1 MVTSCTRG
9 ARSSVART
17 RVLTRACYN
26 GKMLVSEEVLAQVV
40 ADASASHQNP
50 RFVEETVGA
59 FMRRQPIVGNYVAA
73 HQKELG
79 IEGVV
84 LVLLHAAI
92 LLRAVERAA
101 EAEFGKIEP
110 AIRDYLSANVAE
122 DATLKDAAMRKQ
134 ALELLRV
141 IAVSL

>member
-1 MVTSCTRG
+1 
-9 ARSSVART
+9 
-17 RVLTRACYN
+17 
-26 GKMLVSEEVLAQVV
+26 MLVSEEVLAAVV
-40 ADASASHQNP
+40 ADASQSHTNP

-101 EAEFGKIEP
+101 GQKMTALSPQHLDAGLKRAGEAEFGKAEP

-122 DATLKDAAMRKQ
+122 DATLKDAAMRKE
-134 ALELLRV
+134 ALQLLRV
-141 IAVSL
+141 IAVSLVDRI

>member
-1 MVTSCTRG
+1 
-9 ARSSVART
+9 
-17 RVLTRACYN
+17 
-26 GKMLVSEEVLAQVV
+26 MLVSEEVLAQVV
-40 ADASASHQNP
+40 ADASASHTNP

-101 EAEFGKIEP
+101 GRKMTALGPQHLDAGLKRAGEAEFGKAEP

-122 DATLKDAAMRKQ
+122 DATLKDATMRKD
-134 ALELLRV
+134 ALQLLRV
-141 IAVSL
+141 IAVSLVERI

>member
-1 MVTSCTRG
+1 MV
-9 ARSSVART
+9 
-17 RVLTRACYN
+17 L
-26 GKMLVSEEVLAQVV
+26 SEEVLSQVV
-40 ADASASHQNP
+40 ADASAGHTNP

-79 IEGVV
+79 VEGVV

-101 EAEFGKIEP
+101 GRKMGALSPQHLDAGLARAGEADFSKAEP
-110 AIRDYLSANVAE
+110 AIRDYLSANVAD
-122 DATLKDAAMRKQ
+122 DATLSDPARRKE
-134 ALELLRV
+134 ALRLLRV
-141 IAVSL
+141 IAMSLCDRI

>member
-1 MVTSCTRG
+1 
-9 ARSSVART
+9 
-17 RVLTRACYN
+17 
-26 GKMLVSEEVLAQVV
+26 MLVSEEVLAQVV
-40 ADASASHQNP
+40 AEASGSHDNP

-101 EAEFGKIEP
+101 GRKMTPLAAQHLDAGLAHASEAELGQTEP
-110 AIRDYLSANVAE
+110 AIRDYLSANVAD
-122 DATLKDAAMRKQ
+122 DATLQDPTRRRDALQ
-134 ALELLRV
+134 LLRV
-141 IAVSL
+141 IAASLIDRI

>member
-1 MVTSCTRG
+1 
-9 ARSSVART
+9 
-17 RVLTRACYN
+17 
-26 GKMLVSEEVLAQVV
+26 MLVQEDVLAQVV
-40 ADASASHQNP
+40 TEASAGQSNP

-59 FMRRQPIVGNYVAA
+59 FMRRQPIIGNYVAS

-79 IEGVV
+79 VEGVV

-101 EAEFGKIEP
+101 GRKMSALAPNHLDVGAKRAGNEAELASVEP

-122 DATLKDAAMRKQ
+122 DATLQ
-134 ALELLRV
+134 APGRRDTALFLLRV
-141 IAVSL
+141 IAHSLVDRI

>member
-1 MVTSCTRG
+1 MMV
-9 ARSSVART
+9 A
-17 RVLTRACYN
+17 
-26 GKMLVSEEVLAQVV
+26 EEVLAQVV
-40 ADASASHQNP
+40 TEVSQSHTNP

-59 FMRRQPIVGNYVAA
+59 FMRRQPIVGNYVAS

-101 EAEFGKIEP
+101 GRKMSAIGPQHLDAGLKNAGEAEFGKAEP

-122 DATLKDAAMRKQ
+122 DATLKDATMRKQ
-134 ALELLRV
+134 ALDLLRV
-141 IAVSL
+141 IAVSLVERI